1 MTMTKADIV
10 ERIYDKVGYSKK
22 EATEIVES
30 IFEVV
35 KRRLEKGEKVKVSGF
50 GNFVVNEKRPRKGR
64 NPQTGEEIVIT
75 GRRVLTFKASQILKK
90 TMNEAAETPA
100 GGPPAVA
107 AEDGTPSE

>member
-1 MTMTKADIV
+1 MTKADIV
-10 ERIYDKVGYSKK
+10 ERIYEKVGYSKK

-64 NPQTGEEIVIT
+64 NPQTGEAIVIT
-75 GRRVLTFKASQILKK
+75 GRRVLTFKASQVLKK
-90 TMNEAAETPA
+90 TMNDGVEEPVAPELGEEETAP
-100 GGPPAVA
+100 
-107 AEDGTPSE
+107 